1 MRITTAAVMA
11 IALMHSAHSA
21 DVTYRK
27 VFGDWAAVV
36 GTDAMTDAA
45 VCGAIYKKDKAVSYT
60 NKDAFKID
68 MRGRG
73 GATSFVY
80 RFGKAQA
87 SEVESVQ
94 DYENNVITVPVHV
107 AEALDAHLLKI
118 RGETVLRTPINLDIS
133 LKGLK
138 EARAAIASRCDMAE
152 LPSAHGGA
160 PDWAKWQ
167 ATPSAD
173 R

>member
-1 MRITTAAVMA
+1 MRFSVVFLIA
-11 IALMHSAHSA
+11 IALMHSAHGA

-27 VFGDWAAVV
+27 VFGDWTVVV
-36 GTDAMTDAA
+36 GEDAMTDAKI
-45 VCGAIYKKDKAVSYT
+45 CGAIYTKNKAVRYT
-60 NKDAFKID
+60 SKDAFKID

-87 SEVESVQ
+87 SEIESVQ

-107 AEALDAHLLKI
+107 AEALDAPMLKV
-118 RGETVLRTPINLDIS
+118 RGETVLRTPIDLDIS

-138 EARAAIASRCDMAE
+138 DAREAIADKCEME
-152 LPSAHGGA
+152 LLPSVAGDS

-167 ATPSAD
+167 AAPAKK
-173 R
+173 

>member
-1 MRITTAAVMA
+1 MRAQTVGVLIS

-21 DVTYRK
+21 DSTYSK
-27 VFGDWAAVV
+27 VFGDWAVVV
-36 GTDAMTDAA
+36 GADAMTDAQI
-45 VCGAIYKKDKAVSYT
+45 CGAIYTKNKAVRYT
-60 NKDAFKID
+60 SKDAFKID

-87 SEVESVQ
+87 SETESVQ

-107 AEALDAHLLKI
+107 AEALDAPTLKV

-133 LKGLK
+133 LKGIK
-138 EARAAIASRCDMAE
+138 EARAAMANKCDME
-152 LPSAHGGA
+152 PLPSVAGDA
-160 PDWAKWQ
+160 PDWARWQ
-167 ATPSAD
+167 AQPAKN
-173 R
+173 